1 MERKAIIA
9 IIVVVVAIAAIAGG
23 LEYHN
28 VTSTKAKPSI
38 VFSGWVS
45 SGEEYTFDVQ
55 MVNEFNAMHTN
66 VSVKFVPIT
75 SNYYGTLETEL
86 ASNSGPAVFYM
97 ENDVL
102 PEFVKGGY
110 LLNLTPVL
118 SANTTYN
125 LTGFAPQIL
134 DTFMQHGQLYA
145 APKDWSPLF
154 VLFNKNIFNAEHVPY
169 PTNDTVWNWTTFQHT
184 LVLLKQNESKL
195 PNGGKGYY
203 PMVVGPQFARILAF
217 MHEAGGQWINQN
229 GTGAAPNSAGLET
242 AINFWYGLYSSGLA
256 GLNSNLSA
264 GWNGGDFASGK
275 VGMVVTG
282 TWTVPVLLANGS
294 AFKNDTSA
302 IGYAFMPWDVQNAT
316 MMFNVGL
323 AINSHLTPQQKWIAE
338 QFVMFFTGPS
348 GEKQWVSKGLALP
361 SRTAILDSSWYKT
374 NFPIQSFAGE
384 QFPHAYGWNY
394 NTTNFQATESAA
406 HSIIVDLFAGKI
418 TPTQAYDQ
426 IINETNAN
434 LKGTSTL

>member
-1 MERKAIIA
+1 MDKKAIIA
-9 IIVVVVAIAAIAGG
+9 IIVVVVAVAAIAGG
-23 LEYHN
+23 IEYHN
-28 VTSTKAKPSI
+28 LTSGPAKTSI

-55 MVNEFNAMHTN
+55 MVNEFNAMHSN
-66 VSVKFVPIT
+66 ISVKFVPIT

-118 SANTTYN
+118 SSNTTYN

-134 DTFMQHGQLYA
+134 DTFMQHNQLYA

-169 PTNDTVWNWTTFQHT
+169 PTNYSAWNWTALQHT
-184 LVLLKQNESKL
+184 LVMLKQNESKL
-195 PNGGKGYY
+195 SNGGTGYY

-217 MHEAGGQWINQN
+217 MHEAGGQWINQT
-229 GTGAAPNSAGLET
+229 GTGASPNSAGLKT

-294 AFKNDTSA
+294 YFKNDTSA
-302 IGYAFMPWDVQNAT
+302 IGYAFMPYDVQNAT

-323 AINSHLTPQQKWIAE
+323 AVNSHLTPAQTWAAE

-361 SRTAILDSSWYKT
+361 SRTAILESSWYKT

-418 TPTQAYDQ
+418 TPNQAYDE
-426 IINETNAN
+426 IINETNTN